1 MDFKQK
7 YLKYKTKYLNLKNN
21 IIYSNK
27 KQIDKRCKES
37 LNLEGGNNSE
47 RGRGRRKNYILND
60 PNMMIMNNITG
71 VDITDM
77 AISAIVAIDDIEK
90 KNDKINFLNINNT
103 NTNSSNQLK
112 TNSTSNNIIDGLV
125 NFTSG
130 FTVGYGI
137 GKIGIAAYK
146 WYKSRS
152 KSIKVLSEEIN
163 NFLFKN
169 LFNNQAYLIFS
180 AGGGYDLFGS
190 LPKIYEILRLNPNAK
205 IIVISPS
212 FCIGECASYFTN
224 TTLDSKKSK
233 YGRKVTDHC
242 FEIVNGDREIIIK
255 NDKQEYLYSPE
266 KEFFAAIKT
275 DFPDSNVRIF
285 NIPAWFKYD
294 NYDIR
299 NDRLPSGIRE
309 AVPDLG
315 VRATAEQYIEAIQ
328 KIIKIC
334 DVKSTELKIIIQ
346 DMGSDLLLNEKHLLE
361 GNKRYGLASY
371 VEEMTLIYV
380 INYLI
385 DTNYFISSLIYLC
398 AVNLGGDVNCLMSK
412 ELLENTYK
420 DAEHWKWTL
429 NPSTIFYINAL
440 GGKKCNSIANASVIT
455 GLIADSNESDISL
468 LLYGLW
474 NSAEIDTIK
483 NILKD
488 KYNSD
493 FAKNMFSALFL
504 DGFGGP
510 QSLALNRTFGGNI
523 NSENRI
529 TEIIIPWKKFIIP
542 AYLIQ
547 DKPKYEYPN
556 VSKSLMNFSFNEF
569 TRWVDVFHLLNLTKD
584 HTFILETSDGK
595 TTPIDMIIP
604 RNEWFYRFD
613 ELPIKFNA
621 RFGII
626 IYPNARYISSD
637 YPDGDRKVDPA
648 TQLIRRSPVDFTW
661 DETFNCWINSKSSA
675 SGTGDKIKQVKK

>member
-7 YLKYKTKYLNLKNN
+7 YLKYKAKYLDLKNDL
-21 IIYSNK
+21 IYSNK
-27 KQIDKRCKES
+27 KQIEQRSIEY
-37 LNLEGGNNSE
+37 LNLKGGYKS
-47 RGRGRRKNYILND
+47 RRKNYISND
-60 PNMMIMNNITG
+60 PNIMIMNNITG
-71 VDITDM
+71 VNITDM
-77 AISAIVAIDDIEK
+77 AISAISVIDDIEQ
-90 KNDKINFLNINNT
+90 KNNKVNLSNSNNS
-103 NTNSSNQLK
+103 NSISISNQV
-112 TNSTSNNIIDGLV
+112 NSNFPSNTIIDGVTGLV
-125 NFTSG
+125 
-130 FTVGYGI
+130 
-137 GKIGIAAYK
+137 GIAIGAAAVK

-152 KSIKVLSEEIN
+152 IKVLSEGIN

-190 LPKIYEILRLNPNAK
+190 LPKIYEILRLNPKAK

-212 FCIGECASYFTN
+212 FCMGECSSYFDN

-233 YGRKVTDHC
+233 IGSKVTDHC
-242 FEIVNGDREIIIK
+242 FEILNGDK
-255 NDKQEYLYSPE
+255 TAYSPE
-266 KEFFAAIKT
+266 KEFFAAIKK
-275 DFPDSNVRIF
+275 DFVNSNVRIF

-294 NYDIR
+294 TYDIA
-299 NDRLPSGIRE
+299 N
-309 AVPDLG
+309 DLG

-328 KIIKIC
+328 EIIKIC
-334 DVKSTELKIIIQ
+334 GVKSTELKIIIQ
-346 DMGSDLLLNEKHLLE
+346 DMGSDLILNEKHLLE

-380 INYLI
+380 IKHLI

-429 NPSTIFYINAL
+429 NPSTIFYIKAL

-468 LLYGLW
+468 LLDSLW
-474 NSAEIDTIK
+474 DRGEIDKIK

-488 KYNSD
+488 KNNPD

-504 DGFGGP
+504 DGFGDGK
-510 QSLALNRTFGGNI
+510 SDGVKKIAIDSTFGGNI
-523 NSENRI
+523 NSDNRI
-529 TEIIIPWKKFIIP
+529 TEIIIPWEKFIIP

-547 DKPKYEYPN
+547 NKPGYEYPTIE
-556 VSKSLMNFSFNEF
+556 STKSLMNFSFNEF

-584 HTFILETSDGK
+584 HTFILETSDG
-595 TTPIDMIIP
+595 TITSINMIID
-604 RNEWFYRFD
+604 RNEWFSRFN

-626 IYPNARYISSD
+626 IYNARYISSD
-637 YPDGDRKVDPA
+637 YPDGDRKVDKY
-648 TQLIRRSPVDFTW
+648 QLIPRSPVDFTW

-675 SGTGDKIKQVKK
+675 RGTGDKIKQVKK